1 MIRLS
6 RFSKASSIPV
16 SKEGAKYVLKNED
29 IEEFQVLID
38 CITTLYSEED
48 ENEGKAIRAE
58 FSKFLNKKM
67 TDLSSQVKS
76 TMGIKMIQ
84 VLNLKTNFSVYQLS
98 LFKTLSFIEKFV
110 DKRLAMILRM
120 AYNSMSNSFEGI
132 SDLLL
137 DTLKNGTDP
146 PLPQKIL

>member
-1 MIRLS
+1 
-6 RFSKASSIPV
+6 
-16 SKEGAKYVLKNED
+16 LKDED

-38 CITTLYSEED
+38 CITTLYAEED
-48 ENEGKAIRAE
+48 ESEGRAMRAE

-67 TDLSSQVKS
+67 TDLSAQVKS

-120 AYNSMSNSFEGI
+120 AYNSMSNSFEGLADI
-132 SDLLL
+132 LL
-137 DTLKNGTDP
+137 DTLKNGTCIAS
-146 PLPQKIL
+146 PQKIR